1 MSIQEKIATLKS
13 LSAIDAKILDLR
25 GQLDVEQVAID
36 DKMGAQRALAGRAAQ
51 LEAQIS
57 AMEKT
62 RSELMGE
69 LRQTSVQLDRSREK
83 MNRCRNEKEA
93 NAVSRE
99 LEEIRRIVRDR
110 ESELQKLAGI
120 VDEARA
126 DLERISVE
134 RSDIG
139 QQIDQ
144 TSGHATS
151 RVSELGGALAGL
163 EAERAAITA
172 QLDGLTLRRYEA
184 VRKKR
189 GSGIAAAAGGSCTAC
204 YISLPPMLFQ
214 RLTMGHELIECP
226 SCHRILYHQPV
237 AAGSADESSGP
248 SS

>member
-1 MSIQEKIATLKS
+1 MSIQEKIATLQS
-13 LSAIDAKILDLR
+13 LSVIDARILEIR

-36 DKMGAQRALAGRAAQ
+36 DKVGSHRALAGRAAQ

-126 DLERISVE
+126 DLERINVE
-134 RSDIG
+134 LSDIG
-139 QQIDQ
+139 QQIDS
-144 TSGHATS
+144 TSGDATS
-151 RVSELGGALAGL
+151 RVSELRGSLTGL
-163 EAERAAITA
+163 EGERAGIASK
-172 QLDGLTLRRYEA
+172 LDGLTLRRYEA

-189 GSGIAAAAGGSCTAC
+189 GSGIAAAMGGSCTAC

-226 SCHRILYHQPV
+226 SCHRILYHQPAV
-237 AAGSADESSGP
+237 ATDADSS
-248 SS
+248 SSS